1 MEEALKEINYDEVR
15 LLIKALP
22 FGTIGSILDTK
33 ELTPK
38 VRRMLSSEYDFRDTL
53 NNPNPRY

>member
-1 MEEALKEINYDEVR
+1 MDIEINYDEVR

-22 FGTIGSILDTK
+22 FKTIGSILDTK
-33 ELTPK
+33 ELTPRI
-38 VRRMLSSEYDFRDTL
+38 RRMLLSEYDLRDTL

>member
-1 MEEALKEINYDEVR
+1 MDIEVNYDEVR

-22 FGTIGSILDTK
+22 FKTIGSILDTK
-33 ELTPK
+33 ELTPR
-38 VRRMLSSEYDFRDTL
+38 VRRMLLSEYNLRDTL